1 LYLSLAWYQT
11 QEVEVGL
18 QPDLVPADYNH
29 WQHKEVAELVVHSL
43 DLEEDR
49 VIVVEEGVKL
59 QVVGAELHKAQ
70 SDQKHSLDQA
80 ERAQIHQ
87 AFEL

>member
-11 QEVEVGL
+11 QEVEVSL

-29 WQHKEVAELVVHSL
+29 WQHKAVAELVVHSL

-49 VIVVEEGVKL
+49 AIVAEEGVKL
-59 QVVGAELHKAQ
+59 QVVGAELRRVQ

-80 ERAQIHQ
+80 ERVQIHP
-87 AFEL
+87 AFE